1 MARRLPRSEP
11 TQEAARKVG
20 WGHQRRRQQEEK
32 GNATM
37 PSITTT
43 VMTLSFALSAV
54 LMTAVPSSA
63 QSSQSN
69 AGDSW
74 AHTVSP
80 DAKGQCW
87 IPTDRID
94 SERGFG
100 YMGACP
106 AGTAD
111 NARAQA
117 SHPHHKTNH

>member
-1 MARRLPRSEP
+1 
-11 TQEAARKVG
+11 
-20 WGHQRRRQQEEK
+20 
-32 GNATM
+32 M
-37 PSITTT
+37 PSTTT
-43 VMTLSFALSAV
+43 TMMTLSFALTAV

-69 AGDSW
+69 PGDAW
-74 AHTVSP
+74 THTVNP
-80 DAKGQCW
+80 DANGQCW
-87 IPTDRID
+87 IPTDRIN

-106 AGTAD
+106 AGTAG

>member
-1 MARRLPRSEP
+1 MTS
-11 TQEAARKVG
+11 
-20 WGHQRRRQQEEK
+20 
-32 GNATM
+32 
-37 PSITTT
+37 TTRT
-43 VMTLSFALSAV
+43 VMTLGFVLAAA
-54 LMTAVPSSA
+54 LMTAAPSSA
-63 QSSQSN
+63 QSSQSD

-74 AHTVSP
+74 AHTVNP

-87 IPTDRID
+87 IPTDRIN

-106 AGTAD
+106 AGTAG